1 MKNNQNKT
9 TNKQAKEV
17 KKVTEF
23 KYITSAYKTKDN
35 KKMMFTIDGHKYILL
50 KTTTEDYMY
59 SGIRA
64 DYKIVEIIEKGGE
77 QHAIYTIN

>member
-77 QHAIYTIN
+77 